1 MTAPNVD
8 SSLWTADGA
17 AVTDPPSPRLA
28 PGLELLGEYQG
39 SGSTEAQYLLR
50 RRDGVVVA
58 VSRLLYAVVA
68 EIDGQRSLDAIAA
81 RVTST
86 AYRPV
91 SAANVAYLVQQ
102 KLRPLGVVAGEA
114 DNGSRPTRPVLALTV
129 RNAVVPDRF
138 VRAASAYFRSLF
150 LPPIVGAVL
159 AAFVTMDA
167 WLLFA
172 HPESLGLGDVIQR
185 PALVLLV
192 GVLTVVAA
200 GFHELGHA
208 AGAQYGGAR
217 PGVIGVGIYLIWPVF
232 FSDLTDS
239 YRLSRA
245 GRLRADLGGV
255 YFNLVFMLV
264 AGAIY
269 SLTGS
274 SVLLVV
280 VALQH
285 LAVLQQFLPFLRLD
299 GYYIVS
305 DVVGV
310 PDLFAHIKP
319 VLSRLVPGRSVG
331 ADSDLKPRVRAV
343 VTVWVLVTIVLM
355 AASLILLAVR
365 LPGIVTGTGQF
376 ASDQALLVAALMRD
390 GEVVGL
396 VALLRLLML
405 AIPLTGLT
413 VTLLRVVRRRRSTA
427 LMPGQDPGRA

>member
-1 MTAPNVD
+1 MTPLTFD
-8 SSLWTADGA
+8 SSLRTAEDA
-17 AVTDPPSPRLA
+17 AVTDRSPARLA

-68 EIDGQRSLDAIAA
+68 EVDGQRSLDAIAA
-81 RVTST
+81 LVTSN
-86 AYRPV
+86 AHRPV
-91 SAANVAYLVQQ
+91 SAANVAYLVHQ
-102 KLRPLGVVAGEA
+102 KLRPLGVLAGDA
-114 DNGSRPTRPVLALTV
+114 DDGPRPTRPVLALAV
-129 RNAVVPDRF
+129 RNAVVPDRL
-138 VRAASAYFRSLF
+138 VRATSAHFRPLF

-172 HPESLGLGDVIQR
+172 HPEGPGLGDVIRR

-217 PGVIGVGIYLIWPVF
+217 PGVMGVGIYLIWPVF

-255 YFNLVFMLV
+255 YFNVVFMLV
-264 AGAIY
+264 VGAIY
-269 SLTGS
+269 GLTGS
-274 SVLLVV
+274 GALLVV

-305 DVVGV
+305 DLVGV
-310 PDLFAHIKP
+310 PDLFARIKP
-319 VLSRLVPGRSVG
+319 VLSRLVPGRSGG
-331 ADSDLKPRVRAV
+331 AGGDLKPRVRAV
-343 VTVWVLVTIVLM
+343 VTVWVLVTVVLM
-355 AASLILLAVR
+355 AASLVLLTIR
-365 LPGIVTGTGQF
+365 LPSIVTGTWQF
-376 ASDQALLVAALMRD
+376 AFDQALLVAALMRN
-390 GEVVGL
+390 GEVVGV
-396 VALLRLLML
+396 VAGLRLLML
-405 AIPLTGLT
+405 AVPLTGLT
-413 VTLLRVVRRRRSTA
+413 VALLRVVRGRRSPA
-427 LMPGQDPGRA
+427 LKPRQAPGRA